1 MTLDAVLDT
10 VIAGNRLLHYLASM
24 LIFGSSA
31 FLWKIAA
38 PGLRMQLDRRLAFSL
53 RAALLLALLTVLAGL
68 PLQAAEIVGSWQAAL
83 DPALL
88 QKLLGTAIGQAWLLR
103 LLLALLLLAVSMLRQ
118 PGRLGALVV
127 SAGLLLASLALNGHA
142 AMDQGLRG
150 FLHGAN
156 HIVHLLCG
164 GAWLGSLLPFLLC
177 LRLLDYPVARNDAG
191 LTLRRFSSAGHV
203 AVAGVLLSG
212 VVNTMLVLGR
222 WPTDWSSPYQLLLSL
237 KILLTAAMV
246 TLAIVNRYVQVPRM
260 QSDARLA
267 VAAIRRCTLIEI
279 GLGMAVLA
287 LVSVFGML
295 EPV

>member
-1 MTLDAVLDT
+1 MTLDAALDT
-10 VIAGNRLLHYLASM
+10 VIAGNRLLHYLALM

-38 PGLRMQLDRRLAFSL
+38 PGLRVRLDRRLVLSL
-53 RAALLLALLTVLAGL
+53 RMAALLALLTTLAGL
-68 PLQAAEIVGSWQAAL
+68 PLQAAEIVGSWQAAV
-83 DPALL
+83 DPAVL
-88 QKLLGTAIGQAWLLR
+88 QKLLHTAIGQAWLSR
-103 LLLALLLLAVSMLRQ
+103 TLLALLLVLSMKRQ
-118 PGRLGALVV
+118 PGHVRGVLVS
-127 SAGLLLASLALNGHA
+127 SAILLASLALNGHA

-150 FLHGAN
+150 FWHGAN
-156 HIVHLLCG
+156 HVVHLLCG

-177 LRLLDYPVARNDAG
+177 LRLLADPVARSDAS

-222 WPTDWSSPYQLLLSL
+222 WPTDWSSLYQLLLSL

-246 TLAIVNRYVQVPRM
+246 ALAIVNRYVQVPRM
-260 QSDARLA
+260 KHDAMPA
-267 VAAIRRCTLIEI
+267 VATIRRCTLIEI
-279 GLGMAVLA
+279 GLGVAVLA

-295 EPV
+295 EPG